1 MKKVISMMVAAV
13 LLLSSLSV
21 CAYNVTMY
29 APDGRTA
36 DVNFSQVDA
45 WKNVGWYDYK
55 PTVTMYALDG
65 RTASVPMWD
74 VEAWKSVGWYTSK
87 PIDVY
92 SLDGRKLT
100 IPEEHFYAY
109 AQVGWYSEPVA
120 KLYSLDGRTTIAPL
134 KDVSEYRKV
143 GWYPLHAFFF
153 EANLSQIKRHFPLK
167 FEQYYAGTRDSGDL
181 PRNIYSSTSASS
193 VKIYSADF
201 WTKTNECVQ
210 VEFDLKDAFPYLK
223 LYADSNGRISKG
235 SIDTAFRTYGIYGE
249 NYRNPQYLLK
259 NIATPS
265 TEAHERLS
273 NLYLYEDIPDQY
285 FCNYD
290 YLSFTVDFEYGGFI
304 NINNSICSFYTLV

>member
-120 KLYSLDGRTTIAPL
+120 KLYSKDGRTTIAPL

-193 VKIYSADF
+193 VKINFADF
-201 WTKTNECVQ
+201 WTKTNECVW
-210 VEFDLKDAFPYLK
+210 VEFKLKDVFPYLN
-223 LYADSNGRISKG
+223 LYADSNGRISK
-235 SIDTAFRTYGIYGE
+235 TNLQNALLFGIYSN
-249 NYRNPQYLLK
+249 NYISPLDYESPLYSRTFVYDNYNQHSDAYLC
-259 NIATPS
+259 
-265 TEAHERLS
+265 
-273 NLYLYEDIPDQY
+273 Y
-285 FCNYD
+285 YD
-290 YLSFTVDFEYGGFI
+290 YSQMVIEKDSYGYI
-304 NINNSICSFYTLV
+304 YYNTADCSFNILT